1 MAVAVLTSRLS
12 SPIGPAAKSEVETR
26 RWNKVCT
33 YVHNQKEQAFR
44 GFSVLPFET
53 AQQCPV
59 HDRLAGCSLGI

>member
-33 YVHNQKEQAFR
+33 VQKEQAFR

>member
-33 YVHNQKEQAFR
+33 EQAFR

>member
-33 YVHNQKEQAFR
+33 YVQQAFR